1 MIIPLNA
8 FTLRDEKER
17 VNNSPIVHSLPL
29 PGMLLEG
36 KEKNE
41 KKTKLTLWDP
51 FYKHA
56 KDRLPGEL
64 TNDINI
70 VFI

>member
-41 KKTKLTLWDP
+41 KKQSRLYGIPFINMLRTDFLVNLLMILT
-51 FYKHA
+51 
-56 KDRLPGEL
+56 
-64 TNDINI
+64 
-70 VFI
+70 